1 MSLAAALVA
10 GGLIGIRHAF
20 EPDHLAAIAT
30 LVDADDETG
39 HPGRVGASWGVG
51 HSLPI
56 LLIGLLFVLVGI
68 RLPAGITTL
77 FEVAVGIV
85 LVYLGVR
92 MLYEAAEPAVVR
104 HVHGGKAPAGS
115 DGHHHHDLGLGH
127 DHAHAHGPTE
137 SHNRRGEDS
146 ARADHDHDRVHRH
159 FQIGG
164 LSLGRT
170 HGHVDDASFL
180 VGILHGLAGSGAL
193 VIALVSTA
201 PSIHSAVAFLA
212 AFSVLSILTMGGVS
226 YLWGRSLER
235 GFADALEALAGVMG
249 IGVGLLLIADHLLG
263 IAVL

>member
-30 LVDADDETG
+30 LVDADDEIG

-68 RLPAGITTL
+68 RLPDGITAL
-77 FEVAVGIV
+77 FEVAVGVV
-85 LVYLGVR
+85 LVYLGAR

-104 HVHGGKAPAGS
+104 HVHGAEAPAGS
-115 DGHHHHDLGLGH
+115 DRHHHHDRDHGH
-127 DHAHAHGPTE
+127 DHAHGPRSSA
-137 SHNRRGEDS
+137 SHERRSEDPG
-146 ARADHDHDRVHRH
+146 RAENDHDHVHCH

-170 HGHVDDASFL
+170 HGHIDDASFL

-201 PSIHSAVAFLA
+201 PSVHSAVAFLA

>member
-30 LVDADDETG
+30 LVDADDDAA

-68 RLPAGITTL
+68 RLPAGITAL
-77 FEVAVGIV
+77 FEVAVGVV
-85 LVYLGVR
+85 LVYLGAR
-92 MLYEAAEPAVVR
+92 MLYETAEPAIVR
-104 HVHGGKAPAGS
+104 H
-115 DGHHHHDLGLGH
+115 GH
-127 DHAHAHGPTE
+127 DAAVDDGTE
-137 SHNRRGEDS
+137 NRARVDSS
-146 ARADHDHDRVHRH
+146 ARPDHDHDHDHEHGAAHTHRH
-159 FQIGG
+159 LRVGG

-180 VGILHGLAGSGAL
+180 VGVLHGLAGSGAL
-193 VIALVSTA
+193 VIALVSAA
-201 PSIHSAVAFLA
+201 PSVPSAVAFLA
-212 AFSVLSILTMGGVS
+212 AFSVLSIVTMGGVS

-235 GFADALEALAGVMG
+235 GFANALEAVAGVMG
-249 IGVGLLLIADHLLG
+249 IGVGLLLLADHLLG
-263 IAVL
+263 VAVF